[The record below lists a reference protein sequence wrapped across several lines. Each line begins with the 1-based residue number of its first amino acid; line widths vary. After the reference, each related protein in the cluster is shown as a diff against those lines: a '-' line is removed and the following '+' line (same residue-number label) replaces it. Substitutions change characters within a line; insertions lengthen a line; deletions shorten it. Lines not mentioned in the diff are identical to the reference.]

1 MDFTLNFIIHNLTRL
16 KINIIGEKNAIN
28 EYQKIMRYTR
38 NMQLRRIFERIILD
52 ETTHLEIFKKIEQDI
67 K

>member
-1 MDFTLNFIIHNLTRL
+1 MLNFIIHNLTRL